1 MRKFPLSLLLALTVA
16 VSPALAAGAAH
27 EPASTRAKAVGVTVK
42 RDAKVFGVAVKHT
55 AIEIGHAARRF
66 GLRVAAAT
74 KQGVHEYRAG
84 ADARKAPPK
93 KR

>member
-1 MRKFPLSLLLALTVA
+1 MRKFPLSLLLALA
-16 VSPALAAGAAH
+16 VVLSPALAAGTAH
-27 EPASTRAKAVGVTVK
+27 EPVSTQAKAVGVTVK

-55 AIEIGHAARRF
+55 AIKIGHAARRF

-74 KQGVHEYRAG
+74 KHGVHEYRAG
-84 ADARKAPPK
+84 TDARKTKPK